1 MSHFELKGSKVH
13 FFGVFIAP
21 KVSKW
26 GSGPRRLPTYVCN
39 DYSAPADS
47 ADALLKVGAHLMDK
61 PLAVEGDT
69 PNVPTGGL
77 NDHLGTGCRGS
88 APAWSRD
95 DER

>member
-1 MSHFELKGSKVH
+1 MPLRCQN
-13 FFGVFIAP
+13 GVLDLAAYQ
-21 KVSKW
+21 
-26 GSGPRRLPTYVCN
+26 PTFVTITV
-39 DYSAPADS
+39 ADS

-88 APAWSRD
+88 APA
-95 DER
+95 